1 MRGPNADASDK
12 GDATRGLAM
21 KTALEPIMPEAVGEV
36 GDFLHRSMGERVSRD
51 SWIQAMNVPWSADA
65 PNHGYLLRAGGD
77 VVGAHLAYYSRREI
91 RGQVLD
97 ICNLGA
103 WSVDPDYRLSG
114 LRLLKALLAQD
125 NYHFTD
131 LSPSGNV
138 VPINERLDFSY
149 LDTTTALT
157 LNTSPVPSRAAVSSE
172 PEAVE
177 AYLSEE
183 DHRIYLD
190 HRDTAAARHAV
201 LLHGSRSCYIMF
213 RHDRRKGLSLF
224 VSILHVSDPDLLHRH
239 FGAFSRFA
247 LRQHGAVATLSEL
260 RVVRRRPP
268 LSKLIPRPRPKMFR
282 SSVLT
287 AHDVDYLYSELECL
301 EW

>member
-1 MRGPNADASDK
+1 
-12 GDATRGLAM
+12 M
-21 KTALEPIMPEAVGEV
+21 KAALEPIMGEAVDEV
-36 GDFLHRSMGERVSRD
+36 GDFLHRSMGERVSAD
-51 SWIQAMNVPWSADA
+51 SWVQSMKVPWSVEA

-77 VVGAHLAYYSRREI
+77 IVGAQLAYYSRREI

-103 WSVDPDYRLSG
+103 WSVDQDHRLSG
-114 LRLLKALLAQD
+114 LRLLQALLAQD
-125 NYHFTD
+125 GYHFTD

-138 VPINERLDFSY
+138 VPINERLNFSH

-157 LNTSPVPSRAAVSSE
+157 VNTSPLPSRAEVSSE
-172 PEAVE
+172 PHFVE
-177 AYLSEE
+177 THLSER
-183 DHRIYLD
+183 DRRLYLD

-201 LLHGSRSCYIMF
+201 LVHGSRSCFIMF

-224 VSILHVSDPDLLHRH
+224 VSILHVSDPEMLYRH

-260 RVVRRRPP
+260 RVVGRQPP
-268 LSKLIPRPRPKMFR
+268 LSRLLPRPRPKMFR

-287 AHDVDYLYSELECL
+287 AADVDYLYSELECL